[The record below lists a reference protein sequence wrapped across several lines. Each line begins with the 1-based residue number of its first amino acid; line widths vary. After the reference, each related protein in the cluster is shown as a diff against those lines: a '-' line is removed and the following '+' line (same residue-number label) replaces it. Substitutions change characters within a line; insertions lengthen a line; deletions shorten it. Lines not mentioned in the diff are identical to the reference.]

1 MRMKTIAMMIAAGCA
16 ASILTGCGV
25 PQEEHDAKIAELNTA
40 WAEIEALKGS
50 VADKE
55 SLLKAEQKKVK
66 SARIE
71 LDESSKRISGLKE
84 KEAQTASALADEK
97 SKVEELEGNVASA
110 QSAQAAAQDRVGE
123 AEVELANLQEE
134 YQKLQSRFDQFEKN
148 MRSLSGSSA
157 PRKSDP
163 NKSDSETA
171 LDLLNEM
178 SVQ

>member
-1 MRMKTIAMMIAAGCA
+1 MRKKTMAMMIAAGCA
-16 ASILTGCGV
+16 ATILTGCGV

-40 WAEIEALKGS
+40 WAEIETLKGS

-71 LDESSKRISGLKE
+71 LDESSKRISALQGTSAL
-84 KEAQTASALADEK
+84 TASALADEK
-97 SKVEELEGNVASA
+97 AKVDELEGNVSSA
-110 QSAQAAAQDRVGE
+110 LSAKAMAQDRAGE
-123 AEVELANLQEE
+123 VEVELADLQEE
-134 YQKLQSRFDQFEKN
+134 YQKLQNRFDQFEKN
-148 MRSLSGSSA
+148 MSSLDGSSA

>member
-16 ASILTGCGV
+16 VTILTGCGV

-40 WAEIEALKGS
+40 WAEIEALNGS

-71 LDESSKRISGLKE
+71 LDESSKRISGLQE
-84 KEAQTASALADEK
+84 KEAQMASVLADEK
-97 SKVEELEGNVASA
+97 AKVEELENDVSSA
-110 QSAQAAAQDRVGE
+110 QSAKAMAQDRTGE
-123 AEVELANLQEE
+123 VEVELADLQEE

-148 MRSLSGSSA
+148 MRALDGASSS
-157 PRKSDP
+157 RVSDP
-163 NKSDSETA
+163 NKSDSEVA